1 MKAKLNYMRPL
12 KGSATKS
19 FVFREGKW
27 ELEKAYRAGK
37 FFDGFSYEVENIEA
51 AFEKIKWAS
60 EYPMFLIQGDFIP
73 GINLRNIRRL
83 KKEKVDRQGKT
94 LPPTLCDRDITLACF
109 DIDGYSTDAKGTDAI
124 ELFIQELP
132 APFWEADYIYQYSAS
147 YGLFSEDKGLKVHL
161 FFWLDKPV
169 HIEVLRQWSITYN
182 ATKDWGK
189 VIDSQVFV
197 ATQPVYTQRRKCTG
211 APDPIAEVGGL
222 ILKAGP
228 LEWEPPPID
237 ETSPILSKTSTKTSP
252 AVSSSKYSI
261 EDSIKKI
268 VNAEAW
274 HEEINKLALSLM
286 GKGIASEEI
295 KATIKGLMMAA
306 RENTKPGDLKVWQ
319 DRYDDI
325 DRSVDG
331 AFDLVD
337 NPNQDDLLEW
347 LVVAPVKK
355 VLKEFPAKTFRKSAS
370 ELTSIIDKLL
380 TRDDLPKGISKREL
394 KKRVK
399 GFQEKFAKDGESDKR
414 KKLFLDRQ
422 KRNIYEVTVN
432 KHNFAAAAEQATIIL
447 SKSERWPPVFFYGP
461 NLVYVDF
468 ANFITIRQKT
478 RHADLKRQ
486 GLKSSRQPAV
496 IPFRK
501 PYHDLIARMGQ
512 DIRFVKFELGPE
524 TVCPEKLA
532 TVIALGMSKRHREM
546 TGVVQSPFVDINW
559 RVFNRKGYDPYT
571 GLYSLIDEEIE
582 LKFMDKIDAWY
593 FLKDEL
599 LAEFP
604 FKSELDAAVMVASIM
619 TLLQRPML
627 AQDSAGM
634 PGFGI
639 TAPVQS
645 SGKTTLVSVATTAI
659 FENDVP
665 ASTFVDDEGELE
677 KRLIAILREGSMCV
691 LFDNV
696 AQGTEVKSE
705 LLSTAMSGDIYK
717 GRLLAKNENA
727 WLASSVIW
735 FFTGNNISFTGDFAT
750 RVYPVN
756 LNPKMENPN
765 TRFFQREN
773 LLDWVLERRPK
784 IILALISIIM
794 AGKDIPK
801 MQTGSRFKIW
811 DKFIRNPLYHASG
824 IDIND
829 AIISNQETDMDFVN
843 KKKLIGEIYKIYES
857 RTFTS
862 RQVINKGFPG
872 KDDDSK
878 PEVIGEILEDI
889 LGRYARSAKSV
900 GKLLGKMV
908 GRAFGDLNLNRFDS
922 DRAYWKIE
930 PIS

>member
-1 MKAKLNYMRPL
+1 MKAKINYLRPV
-12 KGSATKS
+12 KGNATKS
-19 FVFREGKW
+19 FRINDSGKW
-27 ELEKAYRAGK
+27 ELADGYKAGTL
-37 FFDGFSYEVENIEA
+37 FDGFFYEA
-51 AFEKIKWAS
+51 ANIDEAFEIIKKYQN
-60 EYPMFLIQGDFIP
+60 YPMFMIHGDFVP
-73 GINLRNIRRL
+73 GINLRNIVRR
-83 KKEKVDRQGKT
+83 KRTDRGDGKS
-94 LPPTLCDRDITLACF
+94 PTLTDRELTLVCFDVDGFQTDIT
-109 DIDGYSTDAKGTDAI
+109 GPDAI

-132 APFWEADYIYQYSAS
+132 GPFWEADYIYQFSAS
-147 YGLFSEDKGLKVHL
+147 YGLFSDELKVHL
-161 FFWLDKPV
+161 FFWLENPAD
-169 HIEVLRQWSITYN
+169 INALRAWVISYN
-182 ATKDWGK
+182 AEKGWKK
-189 VIDSQVFV
+189 VLDPAVFV
-197 ATQPVYTQRRKCTG
+197 ATQPIYTQRPVFLNS
-211 APDPIAEVGGL
+211 PDPISNAVGVIKKSGALDWLPPEVAVQ
-222 ILKAGP
+222 KVR
-228 LEWEPPPID
+228 
-237 ETSPILSKTSTKTSP
+237 KTSDSSP
-252 AVSSSKYSI
+252 GEKYSL
-261 EDSIKKI
+261 EESVRKI
-268 VNAEAW
+268 VSGESF
-274 HEEINKLALSLM
+274 HDEINRLALSLM
-286 GKGIASEEI
+286 AKGIKAEEI
-295 KATIKGLMMAA
+295 KSTLRGMMLAA
-306 RENTKPGDLKVWQ
+306 RANLTAKRLQ
-319 DRYDDI
+319 DWEERYRDI
-325 DRSVDG
+325 DRSVDS
-331 AFDLVD
+331 AFDIVSD
-337 NPNQDDLLEW
+337 PNQEDLLLWIEN
-347 LVVAPVKK
+347 APIEV
-355 VLKEFPAKTFRKSAS
+355 VLKEFPGKTFKKSPE
-370 ELTSIIDKLL
+370 ELTVIVDKIASRSAL
-380 TRDDLPKGISKREL
+380 GKREI
-394 KKRVK
+394 KKRLK
-399 GFQEKFAKDGESDKR
+399 GFKDKSEKEAKQGGR
-414 KKLFLDRQ
+414 KTLFLERQ
-422 KRNIYEVTVN
+422 KKKIYEVTVN
-432 KHNFAAAAEQATIIL
+432 KHNFAEAAERVTTIL

-659 FENDVP
+659 FKNDVP

-765 TRFFQREN
+765 TRFFHREN

-794 AGKDIPK
+794 AGKDLPK

-862 RQVINKGFPG
+862 RQVINKGFTG